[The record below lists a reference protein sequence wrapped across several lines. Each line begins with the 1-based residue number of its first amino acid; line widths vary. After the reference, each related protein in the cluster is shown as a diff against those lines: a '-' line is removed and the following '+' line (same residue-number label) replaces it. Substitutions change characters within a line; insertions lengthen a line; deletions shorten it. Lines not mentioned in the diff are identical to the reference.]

1 MTVKRMDNVG
11 IVVAD
16 IDAAIEFFTELGLEL
31 EGRAPIEG
39 EWADGVTGLR
49 GMRVEIAM
57 MRTPDGHSRLE
68 LSRFLAPPVVADHR
82 SAPVNALGYLRV
94 MFTVDDIDDTLARLS
109 KCGAALVGEVVQYEH
124 TYRLCYIRGPEEI
137 LIGLAQELGP
147 HTSKQAQMTTATRT
161 LIDLETKFWQSMVD
175 QDTDAALQLLHE
187 PSQMASS
194 HGAMKFDHA
203 GYRKMAE
210 QGSTVVTA
218 FALSDIEVLFAS
230 ETTAVMTYR
239 VKQTVAAREG
249 GKSGVGTVQDMSDT
263 STWVYID
270 KRWQCVLHTESQ
282 MDAKAAKH

>member
-1 MTVKRMDNVG
+1 
-11 IVVAD
+11 
-16 IDAAIEFFTELGLEL
+16 
-31 EGRAPIEG
+31 
-39 EWADGVTGLR
+39 
-49 GMRVEIAM
+49 
-57 MRTPDGHSRLE
+57 
-68 LSRFLAPPVVADHR
+68 
-82 SAPVNALGYLRV
+82 
-94 MFTVDDIDDTLARLS
+94 
-109 KCGAALVGEVVQYEH
+109 
-124 TYRLCYIRGPEEI
+124 
-137 LIGLAQELGP
+137 
-147 HTSKQAQMTTATRT
+147 MTTATKI

-175 QDTDAALQLLHE
+175 QDTDSALQLLHD

-210 QGSTVVTA
+210 QGSMVVTA

-249 GKSGVGTVQDMSDT
+249 GKSAKGTAHDMTDT

-282 MDAKAAKH
+282 MDAKPAKH